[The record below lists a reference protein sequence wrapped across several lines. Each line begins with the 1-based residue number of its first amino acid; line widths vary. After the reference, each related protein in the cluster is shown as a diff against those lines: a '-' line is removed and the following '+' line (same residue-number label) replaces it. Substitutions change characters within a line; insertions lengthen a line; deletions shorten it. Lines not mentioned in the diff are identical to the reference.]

1 MTRRPDVS
9 ASPDVIPNAGL
20 RTGHEQ
26 VAGYFESFG
35 GAVEVAEFEPQK
47 FFSQNDMVVVLG
59 YYAREMK
66 KPLVI
71 YRELLYIPPTSPR
84 WGDIDP

>member
-1 MTRRPDVS
+1 M
-9 ASPDVIPNAGL
+9 ILNAGL

-71 YRELLYIPPTSPR
+71 YRELLYIPLHHRGGVILTHKLLPR
-84 WGDIDP
+84 NVCCNA